1 MEVTRLFDLLD
12 NYVEKYPDQ
21 AVALAGKVNHQWVRY
36 SIQDYVKE
44 VNRLSYAFLAKGV
57 KPGCKIGIIS
67 NNCPEWNFFDMAIM
81 QIGAIGVPIYPTIS
95 QSDYKYIL
103 KHSDV
108 EYVFVDSKELVS
120 KLQPLVADNPLFK
133 EFICLQETENAVSL
147 MYFLYRIGG
156 IIGPIGRSTVVQSST
171 TAGNVHFTVND
182 IRPDRLE
189 IFQQ

>member
-81 QIGAIGVPIYPTIS
+81 QIGAVGVPIYPTIS

-133 EFICLQETENAVSL
+133 EFICLQETENAISL
-147 MYFLYRIGG
+147 ADWCFWIAAPPET
-156 IIGPIGRSTVVQSST
+156 IKSKFPPIAWR
-171 TAGNVHFTVND
+171 H
-182 IRPDRLE
+182 LE
-189 IFQQ
+189 